1 MERRGQYI
9 EELNYLLP
17 KCGQHPFV
25 LLIKR
30 CLCNEPSERPVADE
44 LVSTLE
50 AIKIDAEGGCGEIT
64 RADAVRQVMTVR
76 TLKKKGKVE
85 RKRRAYQEGIYKFI
99 SCNKKTSDYKETWS
113 ICKYRM

>member
-76 TLKKKGKVE
+76 TLKKKE
-85 RKRRAYQEGIYKFI
+85 RESREKEEGLSRRNIQIHQLQQENERLQG
-99 SCNKKTSDYKETWS
+99 ELEH
-113 ICKYRM
+113 MQV